1 MKGNKQI
8 RGFTLIELMI
18 VVIVIAVLAAIA
30 FPSYNE
36 SVRKGRRGGA
46 QADMAELAQNLE
58 RSFTV
63 NNNYT
68 AYAIPAR
75 LTRSPQQ
82 GPIFYTIA
90 VAPRTQTTFTI
101 TATPVNA
108 HAGDKCG
115 NLTLNQAGTKGV
127 SAATLAECW

>member
-1 MKGNKQI
+1 MKGIKNI
-8 RGFTLIELMI
+8 RGFTLIELMV
-18 VVIVIAVLAAIA
+18 VVIVIGVLAAIA
-30 FPSYNE
+30 FPSYQE

-68 AYAIPAR
+68 AYVIPAR
-75 LTRSPQQ
+75 LQRSPQQ
-82 GPIFYTIA
+82 GPIFYTLA
-90 VAPRTQTTFTI
+90 VARTQNTFAI

-108 HAGDKCG
+108 HAGDRCG

-127 SAATLAECW
+127 GGATIAECW